1 MNVWMLTDVPTP
13 KQSLDVAP
21 TLGSRDYKSPPWL
34 CIEGNGMRPSH
45 MGVGMALNQPM
56 YTLNTTEV
64 HAVMFEEDGWKR

>member
-1 MNVWMLTDVPTP
+1 M
-13 KQSLDVAP
+13 S
-21 TLGSRDYKSPPWL
+21 GCSRMCRHRNRVLMSHRPSAAGITNPPPWL

-64 HAVMFEEDGWKR
+64 HAVMFEEEEWK